1 MRSQLLKTGLVAV
14 AIAGGLWVLTSALFR
29 VKIPFVLLLALVL
42 AVVGS
47 RAVLLGLRSPMKQA
61 LLIREDSDPPILGL
75 LPDRPFAGAR
85 RWEYLLDGAREE
97 PALFAKTVRPELVR
111 LMDERLRLAHRIDRT
126 KDPERARAVIGPVL
140 ADLWERER
148 TLTRA
153 EIDNVLDEM
162 EKLWA
167 TPR

>member
-1 MRSQLLKTGLVAV
+1 MRSQLVKAGLVAV
-14 AIAGGLWVLTSALFR
+14 AIAGGLWVVTSALFR

-42 AVVGS
+42 AVVAS
-47 RAVLLGLRSPMKQA
+47 RAALLMLRSPKQQV
-61 LLIREDSDPPILGL
+61 LLVREDVDPPILGL

-111 LMDERLRLAHRIDRT
+111 LLDERLRLAHRIDRT
-126 KDPERARAVIGPVL
+126 KEPERARAVIGPVL

-148 TLTRA
+148 ALTKA